1 VTQLARNVATTY
13 VARLAI
19 VCSGLFLFPFVTHHV
34 GLSQYG
40 LWLLVNGVTVFFLTA
55 DFGMGTSV
63 VRYVAEAHAA
73 DDVARLNGVLAST
86 FAFYLGLAVL
96 AATLFAGCF
105 AVFWGAFN
113 IPAADRGVAA
123 QMVALVAIG
132 QLLVGLPLGVFRQT
146 LVGLQR
152 MDLVNAIML
161 GQTVLRVGGVTAAV
175 LAGTGILG
183 VVVVEV
189 AAFVLVGATSA
200 VLCHRL
206 QPGLRVRPR
215 GVSLGLLRSMA
226 PYSAQVFVIGI
237 AALAILQTDDAI
249 ISLFLPVAAV
259 AVYGA
264 AWRMYQVCRD
274 IAEAVMG
281 AVVPHATR
289 AAAQGRRDVLRD
301 IHLRWTKYS
310 NAVLLAIA
318 VPALVFAEPVL
329 VIWLG
334 DRFAEAGVVAQ
345 ILVASMLVN
354 NVHMVGTGLLTGLGR
369 ISAYARY
376 QVAWAVGNL
385 IVSVALVQWLGLP
398 GVALG
403 AAIPLL
409 ALEPLFVRAALREL
423 GQPAGRFLAG
433 ALGRPYA
440 AALLALPVLALPTLA
455 LRPDGLAPILGLSL
469 AWLAAFAACFALV
482 GLDGGERGH
491 VAALVRRR
499 GPRRPRALVP
509 GVLREGRS

>member
-13 VARLAI
+13 VARFAI

-73 DDVARLNGVLAST
+73 DDIERMNGVVAST
-86 FAFYLGLAVL
+86 AAFYLGLAVL

-105 AVFWGAFN
+105 ALFWGAFN
-113 IPAADRGVAA
+113 IPDADRGVAA

-132 QLLVGLPLGVFRQT
+132 QLLIGLPLGVFRQT

-152 MDLVNAIML
+152 MDLVNSIML
-161 GQTVLRVGGVTAAV
+161 GQTVLRVAGVTAAI
-175 LAGTGILG
+175 LAGAGILG

-189 AAFVLVGATSA
+189 AAFILVGATSA
-200 VLCHRL
+200 VLCHRM
-206 QPGLRVRPR
+206 QPGLRVRPGR
-215 GVSLGLLRSMA
+215 VSLPLLKSMA

-259 AVYGA
+259 AIYGS
-264 AWRMYQVCRD
+264 AWRIYQVCRD
-274 IAEAVMG
+274 VAEAVMG

-289 AAAQGRRDVLRD
+289 AGAQARWDVLRD
-301 IHLRWTKYS
+301 IHVRWTKYS

-318 VPALVFAEPVL
+318 VPAIVFAEPVL

-334 DRFAEAGVVAQ
+334 ERFAAAGVVAQ
-345 ILVASMLVN
+345 ILVGGMLLN
-354 NVHMVGTGLLTGLGR
+354 NIHLVGTGLLTGLGR

-376 QVAWAVGNL
+376 QVAWAAGNL
-385 IVSVALVQWLGLP
+385 VVSVALVQWLGLR

-403 AAIPLL
+403 SVVPLL
-409 ALEPLFVRAALREL
+409 VLEPLFVRAALREL
-423 GQPAGRFLAG
+423 GQPAGRFLGG
-433 ALGRPYA
+433 ALARPYA
-440 AALLALPVLALPTLA
+440 AALLALPVLVLPALA
-455 LRPDGLAPILGLSL
+455 LRPDGIAPILGLSL
-469 AWLAAFAACFALV
+469 VWLAAFAGCFCRVAL
-482 GLDGGERGH
+482 DAGERRRIG
-491 VAALVRRR
+491 ALVRGRV
-499 GPRRPRALVP
+499 PRRARL
-509 GVLREGRS
+509 VLRPGQSS

>member
-1 VTQLARNVATTY
+1 MTQLARNVATTY
-13 VARLAI
+13 LARFGI

-73 DDVARLNGVLAST
+73 DDIERMNGVVAST
-86 FAFYLGLAVL
+86 AAFYLGLAVL

-105 AVFWGAFN
+105 AVFWGSFN

-123 QMVALVAIG
+123 QMVALVAVG

-152 MDLVNAIML
+152 MDLVNSIMV
-161 GQTVLRVGGVTAAV
+161 GQTVLRVTGVTVAI
-175 LAGTGILG
+175 LAGAGILG

-189 AAFVLVGATSA
+189 AAFILVGAVSA

-206 QPGLRVRPR
+206 QPGLRVRPGR
-215 GVSLGLLRSMA
+215 VSMPLLRSMA

-259 AVYGA
+259 AIYGG
-264 AWRMYQVCRD
+264 AWRIYQVCRD

-289 AAAQGRRDVLRD
+289 AGAQGRRDVLRD
-301 IHLRWTKYS
+301 IHVRWTKYS

-318 VPALVFAEPVL
+318 VPAIVFAEPVL
-329 VIWLG
+329 VLWLG
-334 DRFAEAGVVAQ
+334 DRFAPAGVVAQ
-345 ILVASMLVN
+345 ILVAGMLLN
-354 NVHMVGTGLLTGLGR
+354 NVHLVGTGLLTGIGR
-369 ISAYARY
+369 ISSYARY

-385 IVSVALVQWLGLP
+385 IVSVALVPWLGLR

-403 AAIPLL
+403 SVIPLV

-423 GQPAGRFLAG
+423 EQPAGRFLRG
-433 ALGRPYA
+433 ALGRPNT
-440 AALLALPVLALPTLA
+440 AALLALPALLLPAIA
-455 LRPDGLAPILGLSL
+455 LRPDRIVSILGLSL
-469 AWLAAFAACFALV
+469 VWLAAFAGCFAFV
-482 GLDGGERGH
+482 GLDRSERGH
-491 VAALVRRR
+491 LGALVRRR
-499 GPRRPRALVP
+499 VPRRAHL
-509 GVLREGRS
+509 VLRPGQSS

>member
-19 VCSGLFLFPFVTHHV
+19 VCSGIFLFPFVTHHV

-63 VRYVAEAHAA
+63 VRYVAEAHA
-73 DDVARLNGVLAST
+73 DEDLERLNGVITST
-86 FAFYLGLAVL
+86 FAFYLGLGVL

-105 AVFWGAFN
+105 ALFWDAFN
-113 IPAADRGVAA
+113 IPAADRDVAA
-123 QMVALVAIG
+123 QMIACVAIG
-132 QLLVGLPLGVFRQT
+132 QLLIGLPLGVFRQT

-152 MDLVNAIML
+152 MDLVNAILL
-161 GQTVLRVGGVTAAV
+161 GQTVVRVVGVTVAI
-175 LAGTGILG
+175 LAGAGILG
-183 VVVVEV
+183 VVLVEV
-189 AAFVLVGATSA
+189 AAFVLVGATCA

-206 QPGLRVRPR
+206 QPGLRIRPHR
-215 GVSLGLLRSMA
+215 VDPALLRSMA

-259 AVYGA
+259 AIYGG
-264 AWRMYQVCRD
+264 AWRIYQVCRD
-274 IAEAVMG
+274 VAEAVMG

-289 AAAQGRRDVLRD
+289 AATQGRRDVLRD
-301 IHLRWTKYS
+301 IHVRWTRYS

-318 VPALVFAEPVL
+318 VPAIVFAEPVL

-334 DRFAEAGVVAQ
+334 ERFDEAGVLAQ

-354 NVHMVGTGLLTGLGR
+354 NIHIVGTGLLTGLGR
-369 ISAYARY
+369 ISTYARY
-376 QVAWAVGNL
+376 QVLWAIGNL
-385 IVSVALVQWLGLP
+385 VVSVALVQWLGLQ

-403 AAIPLL
+403 AGIPLL
-409 ALEPLFVRAALREL
+409 VLEPLFVRAALREL
-423 GQPAGRFLAG
+423 GLPARRFVLG
-433 ALGRPYA
+433 AIARPYA
-440 AALLALPVLALPTLA
+440 AAIVALPVLGLPALA
-455 LRPDGLAPILGLSL
+455 LRPDTLAPILGLSL
-469 AWLAAFAACFALV
+469 AWLAAFAVSFARI
-482 GLDGGERGH
+482 GLDPPERRH
-491 VAALVRRR
+491 VLALLRRR
-499 GPRRPRALVP
+499 VPRGGRVVAGAL
-509 GVLREGRS
+509 RSGQPS

>member
-13 VARLAI
+13 AARFAI
-19 VCSGLFLFPFVTHHV
+19 VCSGIFLFPFVTHHV

-63 VRYVAEAHAA
+63 VRYVAEAHAE
-73 DDVARLNGVLAST
+73 DDIERMNGVIAST
-86 FAFYLGLAVL
+86 FAFYLGLGVL

-105 AVFWGAFN
+105 ALFWGAFN
-113 IPAADRGVAA
+113 IPEADRGVAA

-161 GQTVLRVGGVTAAV
+161 GQTVVRVGGVTAV
-175 LAGTGILG
+175 ILAGGGILG

-189 AAFVLVGATSA
+189 LAFIIVGATSF

-206 QPGLRVRPR
+206 QPGLRVRVR
-215 GVSLGLLRSMA
+215 RVSVPLLKSMA

-259 AVYGA
+259 AIYGG
-264 AWRMYQVCRD
+264 AWRIYQVCRD
-274 IAEAVMG
+274 VAEAVMG

-289 AAAQGRRDVLRD
+289 AGAQGRRDVLRD
-301 IHLRWTKYS
+301 IHVRWTKYS
-310 NAVLLAIA
+310 NAVLLALA
-318 VPALVFAEPVL
+318 VPAIVFAEPVL
-329 VIWLG
+329 VLWLG
-334 DRFAEAGVVAQ
+334 DRFAEAGAVAQ
-345 ILVASMLVN
+345 ILVAGMLLN
-354 NVHMVGTGLLTGLGR
+354 NIHIVGTGLLTGLGR

-376 QVAWAVGNL
+376 QIAWAVGNL
-385 IVSVALVQWLGLP
+385 IVSVALVQWLGLR

-403 AAIPLL
+403 SVLPLI
-409 ALEPLFVRAALREL
+409 ALEPLFVRAALRVL
-423 GQPAGRFLAG
+423 DQHPGRFIGG
-433 ALGRPYA
+433 ALIRPYG
-440 AALLALPVLALPTLA
+440 AALMALPVLVLPAIA
-455 LRPDGLAPILGLSL
+455 LRPDTLAPILGLSL
-469 AWLAAFAACFALV
+469 VWLGVFTGCFWIV
-482 GLDGGERGH
+482 GLDVRERGK
-491 VAALVRRR
+491 VATLVRRR
-499 GPRRPRALVP
+499 TPRAARGLVP
-509 GVLREGRS
+509 RVLRPERS

>member
-34 GLSQYG
+34 GLTHYG
-40 LWLLVNGVTVFFLTA
+40 IWLLVNGVTVFFLTA

-63 VRYVAEAHAA
+63 VRYVAEAHAV
-73 DDVARLNGVLAST
+73 DDLPRLNAVVAST
-86 FAFYLGLAVL
+86 LAFYAGLAVL
-96 AATLFAGCF
+96 AAGLFAGCF
-105 AVFWGAFN
+105 TVFWPAFN
-113 IPAADRGVAA
+113 IPAADRGLAA
-123 QMVALVAIG
+123 QMVAIVALG
-132 QLLVGLPLGVFRQT
+132 QLLVGVPLGVFRQT

-161 GQTVLRVGGVTAAV
+161 GQTVVRVGAVTAAV
-175 LAGTGILG
+175 LAGGGILG

-189 AAFVLVGATSA
+189 AAFLLVGATSA
-200 VLCHRL
+200 VLCHR
-206 QPGLRVRPR
+206 QEPGLRVRPR
-215 GVSLGLLRSMA
+215 GVSLALLRSMA

-259 AVYGA
+259 AIYGG
-264 AWRMYQVCRD
+264 AWRIYQVCRD
-274 IAEAVMG
+274 VAEAVMG

-289 AAAQGRRDVLRD
+289 AAAEGRRDVLRD
-301 IHLRWTKYS
+301 IHVRWTKYS
-310 NAVLLAIA
+310 NGVLLAIA
-318 VPALVFAEPVL
+318 VPAIVFAEPVL

-334 DRFAEAGVVAQ
+334 ERFAEAGVVAQ

-354 NVHMVGTGLLTGLGR
+354 NVHIVGTGLLTGLGR

-409 ALEPLFVRAALREL
+409 VLEPLFVRAALREL
-423 GQPAGRFLAG
+423 GLPARRCVAG
-433 ALGRPYA
+433 ALARPYA
-440 AALLALPVLALPTLA
+440 AAAIALPAVLAPALV
-455 LRPDGLAPILGLSL
+455 LRPAALAPILGLSL
-469 AWLAAFAACFALV
+469 VWLAAFASCFALV
-482 GLDGGERGH
+482 ALDGRERG
-491 VAALVRRR
+491 VLRGLVRRR
-499 GPRRPRALVP
+499 GGRRAAHVAPS
-509 GVLREGRS
+509 VLRPGQS

>member
-13 VARLAI
+13 AARFAI

-63 VRYVAEAHAA
+63 VRYVAEAHTQ
-73 DDVARLNGVLAST
+73 DDVERMNGVVAST
-86 FAFYLGLAVL
+86 AAFYLGLAVL
-96 AATLFAGCF
+96 AAALFTGCF
-105 AVFWGAFN
+105 TLFWGAFN
-113 IPAADRGVAA
+113 IPDADRGIAA
-123 QMVALVAIG
+123 QMVAIVAVG
-132 QLLVGLPLGVFRQT
+132 QLLIGLPLGVFRQT

-152 MDLVNAIML
+152 MDLVNGIMF
-161 GQTVLRVGGVTAAV
+161 GQTALRVAGVITVV
-175 LAGTGILG
+175 LAGAGILG

-189 AAFVLVGATSA
+189 AAFIVVGATSA

-215 GVSLGLLRSMA
+215 AVSLPLLKSMA

-259 AVYGA
+259 AIYGG
-264 AWRMYQVCRD
+264 AWRIYQVCRD
-274 IAEAVMG
+274 VAEAVMG

-289 AAAQGRRDVLRD
+289 AGTQGRRDVVRD

-345 ILVASMLVN
+345 ILVAGMLLN
-354 NVHMVGTGLLTGLGR
+354 NIHIVGTGLLTGLGR

-376 QVAWAVGNL
+376 QIAWATGNL
-385 IVSVALVQWLGLP
+385 VVSVALVRWLGLP

-403 AAIPLL
+403 SVLPLI

-423 GQPAGRFLAG
+423 GQPAGRFAG
-433 ALGRPYA
+433 DALGRPYA
-440 AALLALPVLALPTLA
+440 AALLALPVLVLPVLA
-455 LRPDGLAPILGLSL
+455 LRPDEIAPILGLSL

-482 GLDGGERGH
+482 GLDGGERGR

-499 GPRRPRALVP
+499 VPRGGRLVP
-509 GVLREGRS
+509 RPDGSS

>member
-1 VTQLARNVATTY
+1 MTQLARNVATTY
-13 VARLAI
+13 VARFAI

-63 VRYVAEAHAA
+63 VRYVAEAHAEE
-73 DDVARLNGVLAST
+73 DIERLNGVVTST
-86 FAFYLGLAVL
+86 FAFYLGLGVL

-105 AVFWGAFN
+105 ALFWGAFN

-123 QMVALVAIG
+123 QMIALVAIG
-132 QLLVGLPLGVFRQT
+132 QLLIGLPLGVFRQT

-161 GQTVLRVGGVTAAV
+161 GQTVVRVGGVTAV
-175 LAGTGILG
+175 IVAGGGILG
-183 VVVVEV
+183 VVLVEV
-189 AAFVLVGATSA
+189 FAFVLVGATSF

-206 QPGLRVRPR
+206 QPGLRVDPR
-215 GVSLGLLRSMA
+215 RLSLPLLKSMA

-259 AVYGA
+259 AIYGG
-264 AWRMYQVCRD
+264 AWRIYQVCRD
-274 IAEAVMG
+274 VAEAVMG

-301 IHLRWTKYS
+301 IHVRWTKYS
-310 NAVLLAIA
+310 NAVLLSLA
-318 VPALVFAEPVL
+318 VPAIVFAEPVL
-329 VIWLG
+329 VLWLG
-334 DRFAEAGVVAQ
+334 DRFAEAGLVAQ
-345 ILVASMLVN
+345 ILVAGMLLN
-354 NVHMVGTGLLTGLGR
+354 NIHIVGTGLLTGLGR

-376 QVAWAVGNL
+376 QIAWAIGNL
-385 IVSVALVQWLGLP
+385 VVSVALVQWLGLP

-403 AAIPLL
+403 SAIPLVV
-409 ALEPLFVRAALREL
+409 LEPLFVRAALREL
-423 GQPAGRFLAG
+423 DQPARVFLGG
-433 ALGRPYA
+433 ALARPYV
-440 AALLALPVLALPTLA
+440 AALMALPALVLPAIA
-455 LRPDGLAPILGLSL
+455 LRPDTIAPILGLSL
-469 AWLAAFAACFALV
+469 VWFGVFAGCFALI
-482 GLDGGERGH
+482 GLDARERGH
-491 VAALVRRR
+491 LATLARRR
-499 GPRRPRALVP
+499 TPRGARGLVP
-509 GVLREGRS
+509 RTLRPGQS